1 MKKISLAILFMLAFP
16 VWVQAAD
23 VKAFVDRT
31 HVGMGESIN
40 LTVTTSGSDADID
53 ISEIRDF
60 TVVSR
65 GTSTSVQIVNG
76 RMSRQVSYN
85 YMLVPLREGR
95 LVIPPL
101 TAVSDG
107 RSLQTQAIVVQ
118 VSKQT
123 PADSGRNDLFVR
135 SQISEQNPFE
145 GQQIIYTFRL
155 YTAIRLANAKFQKP
169 EFTGFTAKEAGDTK
183 TYQTGVNGREY
194 TVSEISYVLVP
205 LKPGKATIAPGTFR
219 CDTVRSRNRR
229 PRSFFDS
236 FFDDPFLG
244 QAELEP
250 KILTTEAFTVDI
262 RPLPAYHGD
271 VKFSGLVGK
280 FELQAELEKTQINV
294 GDSTTLT
301 LAIAGTGNIMDAV
314 PPEVAVPDAF
324 KVYSDNP
331 EEHITVNESGFSGK
345 KIFRTALVAVRPGV
359 YTIPAV
365 RIRYFDVSKGE
376 YKTVSTR
383 LFSLT
388 ANPLAEKENIK
399 VFSAPAVQEQPAL
412 KKKRV
417 EFTGH
422 DILPLKEELDA
433 LISRRSMQ
441 LPRFILLLAAPVL
454 LYLTY

>member
-1 MKKISLAILFMLAFP
+1 LQRS
-16 VWVQAAD
+16 
-23 VKAFVDRT
+23 RT
-31 HVGMGESIN
+31 QRFCG
-40 LTVTTSGSDADID
+40 
-53 ISEIRDF
+53 F
-60 TVVSR
+60 FF
-65 GTSTSVQIVNG
+65 
-76 RMSRQVSYN
+76 
-85 YMLVPLREGR
+85 
-95 LVIPPL
+95 
-101 TAVSDG
+101 
-107 RSLQTQAIVVQ
+107 VQ

-194 TVSEISYVLVP
+194 TVSEICYVLVP
-205 LKPGKATIAPGTFR
+205 LKSGKATIEPGTFR

-250 KILTTEAFTVDI
+250 KVLTTEAFTVNV

-301 LAIAGTGNIMDAV
+301 LTIAGTGNIMDAV

-454 LYLTY
+454 LYLTVLIAFKLTRKRKDPAAIMAQRAENALKKAGKIEISREEFLACLYRSLVAAIFSTAGTKGESLTYAEAEEILQCRNHSMDGPDFQSGVLAYFDAAGHLA